1 VLAAYGMRCRITG
14 LSIAELLAASHIVP
28 WSIDVS
34 NRTNPGNGLC
44 LNSIH
49 DRAFDCGLLTVT
61 PEFKVKVSP
70 RISRKSADTAAQ
82 EFLRRYDNASVS
94 VPHRFA
100 PDAEFLRYHNHKIF
114 LG

>member
-1 VLAAYGMRCRITG
+1 
-14 LSIAELLAASHIVP
+14 
-28 WSIDVS
+28 
-34 NRTNPGNGLC
+34 LC

-49 DRAFDCGLLTVT
+49 DRAFDCGLLTVA

>member
-1 VLAAYGMRCRITG
+1 MAPNTSTKIRFSRKDERAKQSFEQGSIRASSELQCWRPMECGVASQDCQS
-14 LSIAELLAASHIVP
+14 LSYLAASHIVP

-34 NRTNPGNGLC
+34 NRTNPRNGLC

-70 RISRKSADTAAQ
+70 RISRKSAD
-82 EFLRRYDNASVS
+82 
-94 VPHRFA
+94 
-100 PDAEFLRYHNHKIF
+100 
-114 LG
+114 